1 MSLGG
6 GNFTVQNKVLPGAY
20 INVVSA
26 AAVGAEAQE
35 RGYAAMAL
43 PLNWGADNK
52 IITITAEDFLRNSRK
67 ILGYAY
73 TAEEMKGL
81 RDLFRNASV
90 LYLYKL
96 TSGGEKA
103 SCDLAEALCCGTR
116 GNDLRITVTN
126 NVDVSGAFDVCTYLD
141 SVLVDTQTVKKASEL
156 TDNDFVTFKESA
168 SLTATAG
175 MNLTGG
181 TNGTVTGESH
191 QAFLD
196 KIESFTNVNAIG
208 AVTTDKTIKT
218 LYTAFTKRLRDGV
231 GVKFQTVLYN
241 SPSDYEGVVNVKN
254 KVLNIGETES
264 EAALVY
270 WTTGVIASCAVNTSN
285 TNKAYDGEY
294 EVEATYTQTELEQAI
309 KAGEFT
315 LHQVG
320 SDIRVLK
327 DINSLVTTTADKGEI
342 FKSNQAIR
350 VVDQI
355 ATDIARIFNN
365 KYLGVAPNDA
375 DGRTG
380 LWNDIVN
387 HHQNLLRIRAIENFE
402 SKDVTVEQGETK
414 QSVVI
419 SDSITVVN
427 AMEQLYMTVTVS

>member
-1 MSLGG
+1 MALGG
-6 GNFTVQNKVLPGAY
+6 GNFTFQNKVLPGAY

-26 AAVGAEAQE
+26 ASVSTEAQE
-35 RGYAAMAL
+35 RGYTAMAL
-43 PLNWGADNK
+43 PLNWGADDK
-52 IITITAEDFLRNSRK
+52 IITITAADFLKNSRK

-73 TAEEMKGL
+73 TADEMKGL
-81 RDLFRNASV
+81 RDLFLNASV

-103 SCDLAEALCCGTR
+103 SCELAEAVCCGAR
-116 GNDLRITVTN
+116 GNDLKIVVTA
-126 NVDVSGAFDVCTYLD
+126 NVDTEGAYDVSTYLETT
-141 SVLVDTQTVKKASEL
+141 LVDTQTVTETAEL
-156 TDNDFVTFKESA
+156 VANDFVVFKTDATLKE
-168 SLTATAG
+168 TAG

-181 TNGTVTGESH
+181 TNGTVDGASH

-196 KIESFTNVNAIG
+196 KIESFADINAIG
-208 AVTTDKTIKT
+208 LVSKEDTVKS
-218 LYTAFTKRLRDGV
+218 LYIAFTKRLRDSV
-231 GVKFQTVLYN
+231 GVKFQMVLYN
-241 SPSDYEGVVNVKN
+241 SASDYEGVVNVKN
-254 KVLNIGETES
+254 KVLDSEES
-264 EAALVY
+264 ESSLVY
-270 WTTGVIASCAVNTSN
+270 WVTGVIAACAVNASN
-285 TNKAYDGEY
+285 TNKIYNGEY
-294 EVEATYTQTELEQAI
+294 EVEASYTQTELEQAI
-309 KAGEFT
+309 KKGEFT

-342 FKSNQAIR
+342 FKSNQVIR

-414 QSVVI
+414 QSVVVT
-419 SDSITVVN
+419 DNITVVN

>member
-1 MSLGG
+1 MALGG
-6 GNFTVQNKVLPGAY
+6 GNFTLQNKVLPGAY

-26 AAVGAEAQE
+26 AAVSAEPQE

-52 IITITAEDFLRNSRK
+52 IITITAKDFLENNRK

-73 TAEEMKGL
+73 TDDEMKGL

-96 TSGGEKA
+96 TSGGVKA
-103 SCDLAEALCCGTR
+103 ACGLAEAVCCGTR
-116 GNDLRITVTN
+116 GNDLKIVVAA
-126 NVDVSGAFDVCTYLD
+126 NVDTEGAYDVSTYLGTA
-141 SVLVDTQTVKKASEL
+141 LVDTQTVAECSEL
-156 TDNDFVTFKESA
+156 VANDFVTFKTDATLEE
-168 SLTATAG
+168 TAG

-181 TNGTVTGESH
+181 ANGTVDGASH

-196 KIESFTNVNAIG
+196 KIESYTDINAIG
-208 AVTTDKTIKT
+208 VVSTEETVKS
-218 LYTAFTKRLRDGV
+218 LYTAFTKRLRDSI

-241 SPSDYEGVVNVKN
+241 YAADYEGVVNVKN
-254 KVLNIGETES
+254 SVEGGSEES
-264 EAALVY
+264 LVY
-270 WTTGVIASCAVNTSN
+270 WVTGIIADCAINASN
-285 TNKAYDGEY
+285 TNKLYNGEY
-294 EVEATYTQTELEQAI
+294 DINASYTQTELEKAI

-320 SDIRVLK
+320 SEIRVLT
-327 DINSLVTTTADKGEI
+327 DINSLVTITDDKGEI
-342 FKSNQAIR
+342 FKSNQTIR

-355 ATDIARIFNN
+355 ATDIARIFNTR
-365 KYLGVAPNDA
+365 YLGVTPNDD

-387 HHQNLLRIRAIENFE
+387 HHNNLLRIRAIENF
-402 SKDVTVEQGETK
+402 SSADVTVEQGETK
-414 QSVVI
+414 RSVVVT
-419 SDSITVVN
+419 DNVTVVN